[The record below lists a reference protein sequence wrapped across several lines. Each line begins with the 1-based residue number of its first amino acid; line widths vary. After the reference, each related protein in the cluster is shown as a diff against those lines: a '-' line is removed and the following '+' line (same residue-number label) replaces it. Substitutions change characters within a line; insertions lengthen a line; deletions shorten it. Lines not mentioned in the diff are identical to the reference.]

1 MDATQI
7 REHMKVVGPDGQ
19 HVGIVDGIEGD
30 RIKLTKN
37 DPASGGQHR
46 YVGLQDIDEIKDGKL
61 CLNSQA
67 KPRPM

>member
-7 REHMKVVGPDGQ
+7 REHMKVVSSDGQ

-46 YVGLQDIDEIKDGKL
+46 CIGLGEVEQVKDGKV
-61 CLNSQA
+61 CLSSHA
-67 KPRPM
+67 KARPM

>member
-7 REHMKVVGPDGQ
+7 REHMKVVSSDGQ
-19 HVGIVDGIEGD
+19 HVGTVDGIEGD
-30 RIKLTKN
+30 RIKLTKS

-46 YVGLQDIDEIKDGKL
+46 YVGLGDVEQVKDGKV
-61 CLNSQA
+61 CLSSQA

>member
-7 REHMKVVGPDGQ
+7 GEHMKVVSSDGQ

-30 RIKLTKN
+30 RIKLTKS

-46 YVGLQDIDEIKDGKL
+46 FVGLSDVEQVRDGKV

-67 KPRPM
+67 KAQAM